1 MCSPVLEGEV
11 ILQNLLKYNVISFGQ
26 RTQLVIRG
34 HYPKKMQYVL
44 SLKLLLI
51 CFSGS
56 TKDWNGLSITSRN
69 GDDISDEK
77 KSPFL
82 NLKKKIRRTYTLHLK
97 DFFDILTKKK
107 RKNPSTRKNSFRPG
121 IISVCSYNINMNT
134 IKPTPKLYMF
144 EK

>member
-1 MCSPVLEGEV
+1 
-11 ILQNLLKYNVISFGQ
+11 
-26 RTQLVIRG
+26 
-34 HYPKKMQYVL
+34 MQYVL

-107 RKNPSTRKNSFRPG
+107 EKIHQQEKIHSGLAS
-121 IISVCSYNINMNT
+121 SVFV
-134 IKPTPKLYMF
+134 PTT
-144 EK
+144 